1 MKKLIRIIPSLLIKD
16 DYLVKGKQFKDHKYV
31 GDIFNAVK
39 IFSEK
44 KVHEIQILD
53 ISARKKKRCI
63 DLNLIKKIRSEIFVP
78 LAVGGG
84 IRSLDEVSSIN
95 NEGVEK
101 VIINSE
107 HFSNKNLI
115 KKISEKFGSQSVVVS
130 IDVKKI
136 INEYKIMSNNGE
148 KVENYNLIDFIK
160 EIQDRGAGEIIL
172 TSIENEGLKNGLDL
186 ELYNFVEDFV
196 NIPLIANGGVSS
208 LNDITN
214 FFDNSSFSAVACG
227 SLFVFF
233 GNRDAVLINYPDKKS
248 IETIMSKYE

>member
-1 MKKLIRIIPSLLIKD
+1 MKKLIRIIPNLLIQD
-16 DYLVKGKQFKDHKYV
+16 DYLVKGKQFKDHRYV
-31 GDIFNAVK
+31 GDVFNAVK

-53 ISARKKKRCI
+53 ISARKKQKCI
-63 DLNLIKKIRSEIFVP
+63 DINWIKKIRSEIFVP

-84 IRSLDEVSSIN
+84 IKNLDEASLII

-107 HFSNKNLI
+107 NFSNKNLI
-115 KKISEKFGSQSVVVS
+115 YQIAKKFGSQSVVVS

-136 INEYKIMSNNGE
+136 ENEYKIMSNNG
-148 KVENYNLIDFIK
+148 KTVENYNLIEFIK
-160 EIQDRGAGEIIL
+160 EVQNREAGEIIL
-172 TSIENEGLKNGLDL
+172 TSIDNEGLKGGLNLDL
-186 ELYNFVEDFV
+186 YKFVEDYV
-196 NIPLIANGGVSS
+196 RIPLIANGGLSS
-208 LNDITN
+208 VNDIIN

-233 GNRDAVLINYPDKKS
+233 GNRNAVLINYPDKKS
-248 IETIMSKYE
+248 IETMMSKYE

>member
-1 MKKLIRIIPSLLIKD
+1 MKKLVRIIPSLLIKD

-53 ISARKKKRCI
+53 ISARKNNRCI
-63 DLNLIKKIRSEIFVP
+63 ELNLIKKIRSEIFVP

-84 IRSLDEVSSIN
+84 IKTIDEASLII

-107 HFSNKNLI
+107 NFLNKNLI
-115 KKISEKFGSQSVVVS
+115 SNIAKKFGSQSAVVS

-136 INEYKIMSNNGE
+136 DNEYKIMSNNGE
-148 KVENYNLIDFIK
+148 KVENLNLIDFINDV
-160 EIQDRGAGEIIL
+160 QDRGAGEIIL
-172 TSIENEGLKNGLDL
+172 TSIENEGLKKGLDID
-186 ELYNFVEDFV
+186 LYNFVEDCV
-196 NIPLIANGGVSS
+196 RVPLIAHGGPSS
-208 LNDITN
+208 VNDIID
-214 FFDNSSFSAVACG
+214 FFNNSSFSAVACG

-233 GNRDAVLINYPDKKS
+233 GNRNAVLINYPDKNQ

>member
-1 MKKLIRIIPSLLIKD
+1 MKKLVRIIPSLLIKD
-16 DYLVKGKQFKDHKYV
+16 DYLVKGKQFKNHKYV

-53 ISARKKKRCI
+53 ISARKNNRCI

-84 IRSLDEVSSIN
+84 IKTIDEASLII

-107 HFSNKNLI
+107 NFLNKNLI
-115 KKISEKFGSQSVVVS
+115 SNIAKKFGSQSAVVS

-136 INEYKIMSNNGE
+136 DNEYKIMSNNGE
-148 KVENYNLIDFIK
+148 KVENLNLIDFINDV
-160 EIQDRGAGEIIL
+160 QDRGAGEIIL
-172 TSIENEGLKNGLDL
+172 TSIENEGLKKGLDID
-186 ELYNFVEDFV
+186 LYNFVEDYV
-196 NIPLIANGGVSS
+196 RIPLIANGGTSS
-208 LNDITN
+208 VNDITD
-214 FFDNSSFSAVACG
+214 FFNNSSFSAVACG

-233 GNRDAVLINYPDKKS
+233 GNRNAVLINYPDKNQ
-248 IETIMSKYE
+248 IESIMSKYE

>member
-1 MKKLIRIIPSLLIKD
+1 MKKLIRIIPNLLIND

-53 ISARKKKRCI
+53 ISARKKNICI
-63 DLNLIKKIRSEIFVP
+63 DVNLIKKIRSEIFVP

-84 IRSLDEVSSIN
+84 IKNIDQVSVII

-101 VIINSE
+101 VIINTE
-107 HFSNKNLI
+107 NFSNNKLVE
-115 KKISEKFGSQSVVVS
+115 KIAKKFGSQSAVVS

-136 INEYKIMSNNGE
+136 GDEFKIFSNNGE
-148 KVENYNLIDFIK
+148 IIKNCNLIDFIND
-160 EIQDRGAGEIIL
+160 IQDMGAGEIIL
-172 TSIENEGLKNGLDL
+172 TSIDNEGLKKGLDL
-186 ELYNFVEDFV
+186 DLYRHVEDYV
-196 NIPLIANGGVSS
+196 KIPLIANGGVSTIK
-208 LNDITN
+208 DILD
-214 FFDNSSFSAVACG
+214 FFDNLSFSAVACG
-227 SLFVFF
+227 ALFVFF
-233 GNRDAVLINYPDKKS
+233 GERNAVLINYPDKQS

>member
-53 ISARKKKRCI
+53 ISARKKLKCI
-63 DLNLIKKIRSEIFVP
+63 DFNLIKKIRTEIFVP

-84 IRSLDEVSSIN
+84 IKNIDQVSEII

-107 HFSNKNLI
+107 NFTSNNLVENI
-115 KKISEKFGSQSVVVS
+115 AKKFGSQSAVVS

-136 INEYKIMSNNGE
+136 ENKYKIMSNNGE
-148 KVENYNLIDFIK
+148 KIENYDLLDYIK
-160 EIQDRGAGEIIL
+160 EVQDRGAGEIIL
-172 TSIENEGLKNGLDL
+172 TSIENEGLKKGLDL
-186 ELYNFVEDFV
+186 NLYRFVEEHV
-196 NIPLIANGGVSS
+196 KVPLVANGGTGSI
-208 LNDITN
+208 NDITN
-214 FFDNSSFSAVACG
+214 FFDNTSFAAIACG
-227 SLFVFF
+227 ALFVFF
-233 GNRDAVLINYPDKKS
+233 GNRNAVLINYPNKES

>member
-1 MKKLIRIIPSLLIKD
+1 MKKLIRIISSLLIKD
-16 DYLVKGKQFKDHKYV
+16 EYLVKGKQFKNHKYV

-53 ISARKKKRCI
+53 ISARKKNKCI
-63 DLNLIKKIRSEIFVP
+63 DLNLIKKIRTEIFVP

-84 IRSLDEVSSIN
+84 IDNINQASSLI

-101 VIINSE
+101 IIVNSE
-107 HFSNKNLI
+107 NFSSKNLI
-115 KKISEKFGSQSVVVS
+115 EKIAKKFGSQSAVVS

-136 INEYKIMSNNGE
+136 DNEFVVVSNSGE
-148 KVENYNLIDFIK
+148 KIEKCNLINFIK

-172 TSIENEGLKNGLDL
+172 TSVDNEGLKLGLNFDL
-186 ELYNFVEDFV
+186 YKIVEDHV
-196 NIPLIANGGVSS
+196 KIPLVANGGVGNINHIIDF
-208 LNDITN
+208 LDK
-214 FFDNSSFSAVACG
+214 FSFSSVACG

-233 GNRDAVLINYPDKKS
+233 GSRDAVLINYPDQKS
-248 IETIMSKYE
+248 IEDIMKKYE

>member
-84 IRSLDEVSSIN
+84 IGSLDEVSSII

-107 HFSNKNLI
+107 NFSNKNLI
-115 KKISEKFGSQSVVVS
+115 QKISEKFGSQSVVVS

-136 INEYKIMSNNGE
+136 INEYKIMSHNGE
-148 KVENYNLIDFIK
+148 KVENYNLVDFIK

>member
-1 MKKLIRIIPSLLIKD
+1 MKKLVRIIPSLLIKD

-53 ISARKKKRCI
+53 ISARKNNRCI

-84 IRSLDEVSSIN
+84 IKTIDEASQII

-107 HFSNKNLI
+107 NFLNKNLI
-115 KKISEKFGSQSVVVS
+115 SNIAEKFGSQSAVVS

-136 INEYKIMSNNGE
+136 DNEYKIMSNNGE
-148 KVENYNLIDFIK
+148 KVENLNLIDFINDV
-160 EIQDRGAGEIIL
+160 QDRGAGEIIL
-172 TSIENEGLKNGLDL
+172 TSIENEGLKKGLDID
-186 ELYNFVEDFV
+186 LYNFVEDCV
-196 NIPLIANGGVSS
+196 RIPLIANGGTSS
-208 LNDITN
+208 VNDIID
-214 FFDNSSFSAVACG
+214 FFNNSSFSAVACG

-233 GNRDAVLINYPDKKS
+233 GNRNAVLINYPDKNQ

>member
-53 ISARKKKRCI
+53 VSARKKSKCI
-63 DLNLIKKIRSEIFVP
+63 DFNLIKKIRTEIFVP

-84 IRSLDEVSSIN
+84 IKDIDQVSAII

-107 HFSNKNLI
+107 NFSNNNLVQ
-115 KKISEKFGSQSVVVS
+115 KIAKKFGSQSAVVS

-136 INEYKIMSNNGE
+136 ENEYKIMSNSGE
-148 KVENYNLIDFIK
+148 KMENYDLIDYIR
-160 EIQDRGAGEIIL
+160 EVQDRGAGEIIL
-172 TSIENEGLKNGLDL
+172 TSIEKEGLKKGLDL
-186 ELYNFVEDFV
+186 DLYRFIEEHV
-196 NIPLIANGGVSS
+196 NVPLIANGGTSS
-208 LNDITN
+208 INDIIN
-214 FFDNSSFSAVACG
+214 FFDKTSFAAIACG
-227 SLFVFF
+227 ALFVFF
-233 GNRDAVLINYPDKKS
+233 GNRNAVLINYPDQKS
-248 IETIMSKYE
+248 IEEIMSKYE

>member
-1 MKKLIRIIPSLLIKD
+1 MKKLIRIIPNLLVKD

-53 ISARKKKRCI
+53 ISARKKNKCI
-63 DLNLIKKIRSEIFVP
+63 DLNLIKKIRTEIFVP

-84 IRSLDEVSSIN
+84 IKNIDEVSTII

-107 HFSNKNLI
+107 NFSNNNLI
-115 KKISEKFGSQSVVVS
+115 EKISQKFGSQSVVVS

-136 INEYKIMSNNGE
+136 DTEYKIMSNNGE
-148 KVENYNLIDFIK
+148 KIENYDLVDFIK
-160 EIQDRGAGEIIL
+160 DVQNKGAGEIIL
-172 TSIENEGLKNGLDL
+172 TSVENEGLKNGLNL
-186 ELYNFVEDFV
+186 ELYKLVEDHV
-196 NIPLIANGGVSS
+196 NVPLIANGGVGSIE
-208 LNDITN
+208 DITN
-214 FFDNSSFSAVACG
+214 FFDNSSFAAVACG
-227 SLFVFF
+227 TLFVFF
-233 GNRDAVLINYPDKKS
+233 GSRNAVLINYPEKKS
-248 IETIMSKYE
+248 IEEIMLKYE

>member
-1 MKKLIRIIPSLLIKD
+1 
-16 DYLVKGKQFKDHKYV
+16 
-31 GDIFNAVK
+31 
-39 IFSEK
+39 
-44 KVHEIQILD
+44 
-53 ISARKKKRCI
+53 
-63 DLNLIKKIRSEIFVP
+63 
-78 LAVGGG
+78 
-84 IRSLDEVSSIN
+84 
-95 NEGVEK
+95 
-101 VIINSE
+101 
-107 HFSNKNLI
+107 
-115 KKISEKFGSQSVVVS
+115 
-130 IDVKKI
+130 
-136 INEYKIMSNNGE
+136 MSNNGE